1 MPDLCATVDG
11 ETLCMPVDLT
21 VFGDPRQSAADEE
34 PGDPPGRVDVTGVPA
49 VRTRVARGAV
59 PDGWPRDER
68 VRAELVKGHERV
80 ACDVVVQSAGA
91 GEDGDGQAVELT
103 LVGEEVFRAVM
114 GRAP

>member
-1 MPDLCATVDG
+1 MADLCATVDG
-11 ETLCMPVDLT
+11 DTLCMPVDLT
-21 VFGDPRQSAADEE
+21 VFEDPRQGPVEE
-34 PGDPPGRVDVTGVPA
+34 APGEPPGAIEVTGVPA

-68 VRAELVKGHERV
+68 VPGELVKGQERV
-80 ACDVVVQSAGA
+80 ACDVFVRLAA
-91 GEDGDGQAVELT
+91 AEHDGDGQALEVT